1 MADDYETILTF
12 RKSKYFWK
20 FLNRQMVITDVD
32 TLNDS
37 DYELL
42 LFSSM
47 PENFQNCIDVD
58 TGCIDLSTT
67 GLTQITT
74 GFTRTTFSVDIRW
87 IDEGENGFSI
97 YVAED
102 VDIPI
107 SDDVTFYVKGV
118 AVVMMQR
125 HMICAASGV
134 AAGCILPV
142 DVLMKSAPASIA
154 RKDASSISAASFRA
168 PVSRITFRCTV
179 GLTVRMARP
188 ISTISR
194 SASW

>member
-47 PENFQNCIDVD
+47 PENFQDCIDVD

-118 AVVMMQR
+118 AVVKTGTET
-125 HMICAASGV
+125 SDDNY
-134 AAGCILPV
+134 CI
-142 DVLMKSAPASIA
+142 AFA
-154 RKDASSISAASFRA
+154 RLS
-168 PVSRITFRCTV
+168 T
-179 GLTVRMARP
+179 P
-188 ISTISR
+188 IKCQNTISLMEG
-194 SASW
+194 SEFVGHNSCKEA